1 MHQMYVVKRKK
12 IHEASVSHINEKKP
26 LSVVLGNTRN
36 VRHVMR
42 RFVRQKHFI
51 LKWIH
56 TCMHYTYIDTSNINL
71 IHIPCNGLFI
81 EYLIETNC
89 LINNNNF

>member
-1 MHQMYVVKRKK
+1 MPKADSTHQMYVVKRKK

-42 RFVRQKHFI
+42 RFVRQKQKLVLASF
-51 LKWIH
+51 
-56 TCMHYTYIDTSNINL
+56 
-71 IHIPCNGLFI
+71 
-81 EYLIETNC
+81 
-89 LINNNNF
+89 